1 MHIKKGRGKFE
12 TGTVTDKM
20 VHLQIDTY
28 ITDMY
33 NYRQTCLIQT
43 VTEQTGILQTS
54 IFNRIFHIATFE
66 LRPLQTRTD
75 KDRQTGTLQQKCCW
89 SAGTSPT
96 RMLLVPADQSY

>member
-28 ITDMY
+28 IIDRY
-33 NYRQTCLIQT
+33 NYRQTCLLQT

-54 IFNRIFHIATFE
+54 IFNRIFQIVTFE
-66 LRPLQTRTD
+66 LRQLQTRTD
-75 KDRQTGTLQQKCCW
+75 KDRQTGT
-89 SAGTSPT
+89 
-96 RMLLVPADQSY
+96 